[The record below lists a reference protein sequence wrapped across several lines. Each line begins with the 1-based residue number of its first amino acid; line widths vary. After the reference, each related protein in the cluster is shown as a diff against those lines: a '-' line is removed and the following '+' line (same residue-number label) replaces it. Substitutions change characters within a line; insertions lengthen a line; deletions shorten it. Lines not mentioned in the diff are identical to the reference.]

1 MLRLSSLAEIEI
13 NVASLQVGRIGPA
26 HGLAMT

>member
-13 NVASLQVGRIGPA
+13 NVTSLQVGRIGPT